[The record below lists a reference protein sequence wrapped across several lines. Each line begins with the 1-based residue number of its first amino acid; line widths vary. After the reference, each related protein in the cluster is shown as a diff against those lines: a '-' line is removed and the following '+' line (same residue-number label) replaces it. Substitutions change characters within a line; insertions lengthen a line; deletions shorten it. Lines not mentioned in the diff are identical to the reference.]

1 MKIRISKQQ
10 VGGFTVLE
18 LLVVLGFAGIL
29 LAFSAPSMLQAV
41 RRAKS
46 MGVAQSTTQL
56 LQVARLNSIKHFR
69 RAIVHID
76 PPGVEPEAPVD
87 NPVPILK
94 AFIDRNGNA
103 APDGRELL
111 GVVELPNGLEVS
123 VDGFSPDPRDPDLPN
138 TAVFNPDGT
147 MLDTGAFRFTD
158 ERENELETRVLSR
171 TDFRVRIQKKDKDTN
186 QWLDQ
191 GEGATPWEWY

>member
-1 MKIRISKQQ
+1 MKIRISKRP
-10 VGGFTVLE
+10 VRGFTFIE
-18 LLVVLGFAGIL
+18 ILVVIAFAGIL
-29 LAFSAPSMLQAV
+29 LAFTAPSMLQAI
-41 RRAKS
+41 RRAKI
-46 MGVAQSTTQL
+46 MGATQSTSQL
-56 LQVARLNSIKHFR
+56 LQVARLNSIKQFR

-76 PPGVEPEAPVD
+76 PPGVEPGAPVD
-87 NPVPILK
+87 NPVTLLK
-94 AFIDRNGNA
+94 AFVDRNGNA

-111 GVVELPNGLEVS
+111 GAVELPDDLDVS
-123 VDGFSPDPRDPDLPN
+123 VVGFSPDPRDPDLPN
-138 TAVFNPDGT
+138 TAVFNPNGT
-147 MLDTGAFRFTD
+147 MLDAGAFRFAD